1 MLASRQSTESST
13 WPTEWTGQRAFL
25 PPSPCQRVRL
35 LGRRAVEAADPDR
48 ASQHPCD
55 TGINPTNVADLRQEI
70 VDRCPEDGATLCW
83 SVPDCPGSFPR
94 QRGLPVSEVSW
105 SRSDRREARSTWTSS
120 KMCTCAKVSIHG
132 AHQPKTP
139 EDDHILP
146 LDQDAG
152 ASSRAAPDGSWPTA
166 SIPPDH
172 ARVCSPRVPGATLR
186 RDLRLFAKLSL
197 PRSMAE
203 CVHGVVS
210 KTV

>member
-1 MLASRQSTESST
+1 MDFLQDVHLRESQHT
-13 WPTEWTGQRAFL
+13 
-25 PPSPCQRVRL
+25 
-35 LGRRAVEAADPDR
+35 RRAPAQDA
-48 ASQHPCD
+48 
-55 TGINPTNVADLRQEI
+55 G
-70 VDRCPEDGATLCW
+70 G
-83 SVPDCPGSFPR
+83 
-94 QRGLPVSEVSW
+94 
-105 SRSDRREARSTWTSS
+105 RS
-120 KMCTCAKVSIHG
+120 HL
-132 AHQPKTP
+132 
-139 EDDHILP
+139 LP